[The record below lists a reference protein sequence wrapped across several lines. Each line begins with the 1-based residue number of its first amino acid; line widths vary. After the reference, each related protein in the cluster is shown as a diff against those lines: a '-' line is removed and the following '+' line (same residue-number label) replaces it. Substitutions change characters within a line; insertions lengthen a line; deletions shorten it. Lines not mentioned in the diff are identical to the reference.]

1 MCAERVCGHAR
12 VFVRVLKEMFREV
25 GRRAGEK
32 VGGAGEEAGVGGL
45 SKQQNH
51 SRNSGS
57 QTHVTRPSE
66 ANDASFCDFFIFHF
80 FTLLG
85 PPSSSSL
92 LPPRPSFRLIP
103 LFLVQHCLNHLESV
117 KVHFPSILTKALPT
131 DGRTNQPTDRPTD
144 GQGLL

>member
-12 VFVRVLKEMFREV
+12 VFVRVLMEMFREV

-45 SKQQNH
+45 SKQRNH
-51 SRNSGS
+51 SRNSGC

-80 FTLLG
+80 LATFSFFHSPHPSFLLV
-85 PPSSSSL
+85 PLFSSSST
-92 LPPRPSFRLIP
+92 
-103 LFLVQHCLNHLESV
+103 V
-117 KVHFPSILTKALPT
+117 
-131 DGRTNQPTDRPTD
+131 
-144 GQGLL
+144 